1 MSGNLEDP
9 IIKRTSQVYAS
20 VQQVAQSMETDGR
33 TEEQKAAINF
43 NNNSTGQ
50 IPNEQVTI
58 QSAMRGKTDS
68 NLKKSPRA
76 TFSKTKDGN
85 GKQTGKS
92 GERNTP
98 AFIKKD
104 N

>member
-50 IPNEQVTI
+50 IPNEQAL
-58 QSAMRGKTDS
+58 QSAIRGKTDS
-68 NLKKSPRA
+68 TLKKSPRA

-85 GKQTGKS
+85 GKQVVKS
-92 GERNTP
+92 GDRNVT
-98 AFIKKD
+98 AFNKNDK
-104 N
+104 